1 MHLGVKASGQS
12 SGIGSQRQTGMVE
25 QATKLTAILVLALSA
40 AGCASV
46 NEPSSL
52 NLPEMPSLANVSAIG
67 ASNSERASNSPTEL
81 YARIG
86 RGAMACWFGANGP
99 LKLGYIF
106 HAEAEPASRGGK
118 AEIVIHA
125 RELGQPNPRGPKA
138 YRVNIVP
145 VGETASVQ
153 PENLRMPEAVGAAMT
168 ADVERWSKGES
179 ACSSQAVAG
188 SWSPQAPETG
198 KKTPGAKTT
207 SAKSTKTKALALKP
221 AKQ

>member
-1 MHLGVKASGQS
+1 
-12 SGIGSQRQTGMVE
+12 MVE
-25 QATKLTAILVLALSA
+25 QATKLTAIIVLALSA

-81 YARIG
+81 YARVG

-99 LKLGYIF
+99 LKLGYIY

>member
-1 MHLGVKASGQS
+1 
-12 SGIGSQRQTGMVE
+12 MVE

-67 ASNSERASNSPTEL
+67 ASNSERVSNSPTQL

-99 LKLGYIF
+99 LKLGYIY

>member
-1 MHLGVKASGQS
+1 
-12 SGIGSQRQTGMVE
+12 MVE
-25 QATKLTAILVLALSA
+25 QATKMTAILVLALSV
-40 AGCASV
+40 AGCANV
-46 NEPSSL
+46 NEPPSL
-52 NLPEMPSLANVSAIG
+52 NLPAMPSLANVSAIG
-67 ASNSERASNSPTEL
+67 ASNSERASNSPTEF

-99 LKLGYIF
+99 LKLGYIY

-125 RELGQPNPRGPKA
+125 RELGQPNPRGPKV

-153 PENLRMPEAVGAAMT
+153 PENLRMPEAVGASMT

-179 ACSSQAVAG
+179 ACSSQPVAG
-188 SWSPQAPETG
+188 SWSPQAPEAG
-198 KKTPGAKTT
+198 KKTPGAKATGAKAT
-207 SAKSTKTKALALKP
+207 SAKTTKAKALALKP
-221 AKQ
+221 AKP